1 MVSSQKI
8 LVLLAASLVLAS
20 CETTPTVVQP
30 PESAPVIVEAPPPTA
45 APSTPPSAP
54 PSAPRVVRSAIVPD
68 DPEPVIKTAAVM
80 RPIMDEEYAS
90 PVASP
95 ERATAPSV
103 APTPA
108 PKPAPAE
115 VPAAVIVPPSA
126 VGVAAAAA
134 PAIVPPAAL
143 VEEPAAAPPT
153 GITPAESI
161 KTADAPSAT
170 PAATQPPPSS
180 LFNNPAAFLKDPK
193 ALLQAKIGGV
203 PLWLVALFVLLA
215 FISLVIGFRGRKSP
229 EPSSV

>member
-1 MVSSQKI
+1 MSRTVVSSRKI
-8 LVLLAASLVLAS
+8 LALLAASLVLAS
-20 CETTPTVVQP
+20 CETTQTVVNP
-30 PESAPVIVEAPPPTA
+30 PESAPVIVEAPPPSVA
-45 APSTPPSAP
+45 

-80 RPIMDEEYAS
+80 QPIMEEEGAS
-90 PVASP
+90 PVTAP
-95 ERATAPSV
+95 ERATAPRV

-108 PKPAPAE
+108 PKPAAAE

-126 VGVAAAAA
+126 VGVAASS
-134 PAIVPPAAL
+134 AIVPPAAL

-153 GITPAESI
+153 GITPSESI
-161 KTADAPSAT
+161 KTADAPSVT
-170 PAATQPPPSS
+170 PTATQPPPSS

>member
-1 MVSSQKI
+1 MVSSRKI
-8 LVLLAASLVLAS
+8 LALLAASLVLAS
-20 CETTPTVVQP
+20 CETTQTVVNP
-30 PESAPVIVEAPPPTA
+30 PESAPVIVEAPPPSVA
-45 APSTPPSAP
+45 

-80 RPIMDEEYAS
+80 QPIMEEEGAS
-90 PVASP
+90 PVTAP
-95 ERATAPSV
+95 ERATAPRV

-108 PKPAPAE
+108 PKPAAAE
-115 VPAAVIVPPSA
+115 VPAAVIVPPS
-126 VGVAAAAA
+126 
-134 PAIVPPAAL
+134 AAL

-153 GITPAESI
+153 GITPSESI
-161 KTADAPSAT
+161 KTADAPSVT
-170 PAATQPPPSS
+170 PTATQPPPSS

>member
-20 CETTPTVVQP
+20 CETTPTVVKP
-30 PESAPVIVEAPPPTA
+30 PEIAPVIVEAP
-45 APSTPPSAP
+45 P

-80 RPIMDEEYAS
+80 QPIMEQEDAS
-90 PVASP
+90 PVATP
-95 ERATAPSV
+95 ERATAPV
-103 APTPA
+103 VVPTPA

-115 VPAAVIVPPSA
+115 VIIPPASGGAGA
-126 VGVAAAAA
+126 TVATAA
-134 PAIVPPAAL
+134 PPATLA
-143 VEEPAAAPPT
+143 EEPAAAPPT

-170 PAATQPPPSS
+170 PPVTEPPPSS
-180 LFNNPAAFLKDPK
+180 LFNDPAAFLKDPK
-193 ALLQAKIGGV
+193 ALLQVKIGGV
-203 PLWLVALFVLLA
+203 PLWLVVLFVLLA